1 MTDELWSRLKHEFEN
16 FRVERGG
23 MDIKNGC
30 DLRLWKEIK
39 TAFTQMTQVGVNEL
53 LRNLNRSA

>member
-1 MTDELWSRLKHEFEN
+1 MTDELCSRLKHEFEN

-30 DLRLWKEIK
+30 DLRL
-39 TAFTQMTQVGVNEL
+39 
-53 LRNLNRSA
+53 